1 MTARWRMLIA
11 DDHDLIVEA
20 FRRMLEPEF
29 DVVGTASDGH
39 ELIAA
44 ARELKPDLIITD
56 ISMPRMNGMD
66 AAHRIH
72 QQQPSV
78 KLVLLTMNQDPDYA
92 AAAFRIGVHGYLL
105 KNSAGP
111 ELGQCLRDVCA
122 GKRYLTTKI
131 GKGNIPDLLLAHS
144 DEIAD
149 TASLSPREREV
160 VQLLA
165 EGNSMKQA
173 AAILDITP
181 RTVAFHKYRVMAQFH
196 LKSSAELVQ
205 FALRHK
211 IIHS

>member
-1 MTARWRMLIA
+1 MMARWRMLIA

-105 KNSAGP
+105 KNSAGS